1 MDFYPSVDSYS
12 LCEKVVYLGDTK
24 LSRRLIKQYKKLY
37 TSLVKEMYKLNRTN
51 DRSAK
56 NDFENKLFDI
66 VNEFPDIMYFYDY
79 TNSFSSRHKGYLDHP
94 KVNLLFHAY
103 ENKYLNFV
111 YAVLS
116 VEEFENMTIYDNKNF
131 YQMYSLKA
139 NNIFSNILRS

>member
-66 VNEFPDIMYFYDY
+66 VNE
-79 TNSFSSRHKGYLDHP
+79 
-94 KVNLLFHAY
+94 
-103 ENKYLNFV
+103 
-111 YAVLS
+111 LS
-116 VEEFENMTIYDNKNF
+116 G
-131 YQMYSLKA
+131 
-139 NNIFSNILRS
+139 ILELYNG